1 VLILMRTRRG
11 FTLIEL
17 LISLV
22 LLGMVTGSIFMLLN
36 TTQRVSRAQS
46 ERTSLQSNVRTGA
59 IVVPAELRQI
69 NTVVGGTVAQ
79 NDILGNALSSTSIN
93 YRAMRGFG
101 TICQAPTS
109 TEIRVL
115 GSSWSAYRD
124 PQAVRDSVYVFIE
137 NNSDRSTDDVWQPA
151 RISAVASGNVC
162 PGGVAGYTL
171 TINPAVAA
179 LASSSIGAPVRT
191 YEVMT
196 LSLYVS
202 GGESWLGAQSNS
214 AGEAMQPMLG
224 PLQAGNGLAF
234 EYFNAAGATTTDPKQ
249 VKSVRVTLR
258 GVSDQKVVNGAGSRL
273 VDATDSLVSQVV
285 LRNALR

>member
-1 VLILMRTRRG
+1 
-11 FTLIEL
+11 
-17 LISLV
+17 
-22 LLGMVTGSIFMLLN
+22 MVTGSIFMLLN

-69 NTVVGGTVAQ
+69 NAVVGGTAAQ
-79 NDILGNALSSTSIN
+79 NDILAMSASSIN

-101 TICQAPTS
+101 TICQAPTA

-124 PQAVRDSVYVFIE
+124 PQGTRDGVFVFIE
-137 NNSDRSTDDVWQPA
+137 NNSDKSSDDVWQQA
-151 RISAVASGNVC
+151 LISGVASGNVC
-162 PGGVAGYTL
+162 PGGVPGYTL

-179 LASSSIGAPVRT
+179 LTSATVNAPVRT
-191 YEVMT
+191 YETMT
-196 LSLYVS
+196 LALYVS

-234 EYFNAAGATTTDPKQ
+234 EYFNAAGATTADPKQ

-258 GVSDQKVVNGAGSRL
+258 GLSDQKVVSGAGSR
-273 VDATDSLVSQVV
+273 VADVSDSLVSQVV